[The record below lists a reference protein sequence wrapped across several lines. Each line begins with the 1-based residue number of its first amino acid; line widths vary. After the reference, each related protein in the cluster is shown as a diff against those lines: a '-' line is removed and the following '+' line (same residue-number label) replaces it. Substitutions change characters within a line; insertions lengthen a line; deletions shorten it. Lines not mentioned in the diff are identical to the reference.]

1 MNFFGDY
8 HTHTIFSKNPLLPYY
23 HAKGTIEDNIKKA
36 SEIGL
41 KEIAITDHGYNHK
54 FFGCR
59 RKNNLTNKKE
69 IIRLSQKY
77 NIKVYFGVEANFIS
91 TDGTIDILPE
101 DLNSLDIVLCGFH
114 KTVKTK
120 TFLDKF
126 KVLWANIFSGKKV
139 KQKLYERNTQMVLG
153 ALEKYNI
160 DVLTHLNSKMKCD
173 VAQIAKK
180 CAEKGTYIELNEK
193 HCDFSKEEIEN
204 MLKTEVMFIVNSD
217 AHRPEKIGK
226 FEKIKNL
233 IEDYNIPVERIANL
247 EKLPKFLNVRIKED
261 KLKKTKTN

>member
-8 HTHTIFSKNPLLPYY
+8 HTHTIFSKHPLLPYY
-23 HAKGTIEDNIKKA
+23 HAKGTIEDNVKKA
-36 SEIGL
+36 SEMGL

-59 RKNNLTNKKE
+59 RKNNLLNKQE

-91 TDGTIDILPE
+91 TDGSIDILPE

-120 TFLDKF
+120 TFADKF
-126 KVLWANIFSGKKV
+126 KLLWANIFSGKKV
-139 KQKLYERNTQMVLG
+139 KQKLFDRNTQMVLKS
-153 ALEKYNI
+153 LEKYNI

-173 VAQIAKK
+173 VVEIAKK

-193 HCDFSKEEIEN
+193 HCDFSKEEIAG
-204 MLKTEVMFIVNSD
+204 MLKTDVMFIVDSD
-217 AHRPEKIGK
+217 AHRPEKIGN
-226 FEKIKNL
+226 FEKIEKL
-233 IEDYNIPVERIANL
+233 IRDYNIPKERISNL
-247 EKLPKFLNVRIKED
+247 EKTPNFLNIRLREQANKTEIK
-261 KLKKTKTN
+261 N